1 MHPQFSGM
9 SVLGKSAP
17 PQIEALHAPRD
28 RDDYVFPVPD
38 GGYSSVTVDAPG
50 PDTEHRSVEAWLQ
63 GYEAPARQTL
73 VNDLAPCQGPL
84 LPMHPYGFARWKR
97 LET

>member
-1 MHPQFSGM
+1 M
-9 SVLGKSAP
+9 SKTDTGRPTDHCGSCT
-17 PQIEALHAPRD
+17 HRFC
-28 RDDYVFPVPD
+28 DDYVFPVPD
-38 GGYSSVTVDAPG
+38 GGYSSVTVDVLG
-50 PDTEHRSVEAWLQ
+50 PDTDHLSVEAWLQ

-73 VNDLAPCQGPL
+73 VSDLAPCQGPL